1 MDSATAGLLGAAIGG
16 AASLLG
22 SAVAPWL
29 RDIADRKH
37 QAKRSQATLTRDAL
51 TLLLAAATQQTQT
64 LEQYRASTEREA
76 TVVMEIRLLDRKYS
90 KEVSE
95 TLMYAMT
102 LLRMDPKRLTGV
114 TSILTDVL
122 PAWHAGRIDGLA
134 VRDAVWNAYP
144 FEEVLDEDAI
154 RTLFESELGRTQ
166 ATEDEAPPKPSD
178 EGS

>member
-37 QAKRSQATLTRDAL
+37 QEKRSRATLARDAL
-51 TLLLAAATQQTQT
+51 ALLLAAATQQTQT
-64 LEQYRASTEREA
+64 LEQLRASSEREA
-76 TVVMEIRLLDRKYS
+76 TVIMEIRLLERRYS

-95 TLMYAMT
+95 ALMYAMT
-102 LLRMDPKRLTGV
+102 LLRMDPRRLTGV

-122 PAWHAGRIDGLA
+122 PAWHAGKIDGLA
-134 VRDAVWNAYP
+134 VRDAVWDAYP
-144 FEEVLDEDAI
+144 FDEVLDADAI
-154 RTLFESELGRTQ
+154 RTLYESERGPTR
-166 ATEDEAPPKPSD
+166 ATEDEVSPEPSD
-178 EGS
+178 ESS